1 MAKQKSLEDLRKEL
15 SEKEAELE
23 KAKKKMEQVEHKMNR
38 MQNKIKTESKKQRDA
53 RTHALC
59 FKAGHLEYVFPVIKD
74 SGRTEFVQFID
85 GLAALPTVKEYAAN
99 FVYHPIEE
107 VED

>member
-1 MAKQKSLEDLRKEL
+1 MEIVYPKFKNHKSNEGLNTGGLGFFQWENFFDYLFRETK
-15 SEKEAELE
+15 SVKR
-23 KAKKKMEQVEHKMNR
+23 VDTR
-38 MQNKIKTESKKQRDA
+38 RDA

-74 SGRTEFVQFID
+74 SGKTEFVQFIN
-85 GLAALPTVKEYAAN
+85 GLAALPIVKEYAAY

-107 VED
+107 VEG